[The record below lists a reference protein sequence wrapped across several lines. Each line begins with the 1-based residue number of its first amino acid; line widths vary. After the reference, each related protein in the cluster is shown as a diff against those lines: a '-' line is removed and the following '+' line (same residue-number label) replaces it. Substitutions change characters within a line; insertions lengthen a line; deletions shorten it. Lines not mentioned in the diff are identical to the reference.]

1 MLFTGVN
8 MRKFLVFLLIFLG
21 FFMMR
26 MLYFQYLYFE
36 EGAKLRGIERVRS
49 YEKVILNHFPFSPY
63 THYAVDGVLKT
74 CEELKEND
82 EKLYCYETLRSSL
95 IQIRSFYQP
104 YQKILQE
111 IEPHIAHLRTMAMIN
126 WKEDG
131 FRENY
136 ARLYSANIKLLS
148 YENTPSVFWSVVL
161 VFSLLGW
168 IGSVFLIIIKGF
180 KTPLDKKQ
188 LLTGV
193 VSFFLFFFLWLLS
206 LYMA

>member
-8 MRKFLVFLLIFLG
+8 MKKFLVFLLIFLG

-63 THYAVDGVLKT
+63 TYYAVDGVLKT

-104 YQKILQE
+104 YQKNLQE
-111 IEPHIAHLRTMAMIN
+111 IKSHIAHLRTMAMIN
-126 WKEDG
+126 SKEDG

-148 YENTPSVFWSVVL
+148 YENTPSVFWSAVL

-193 VSFFLFFFLWLLS
+193 VSFFIFFFLWLLS